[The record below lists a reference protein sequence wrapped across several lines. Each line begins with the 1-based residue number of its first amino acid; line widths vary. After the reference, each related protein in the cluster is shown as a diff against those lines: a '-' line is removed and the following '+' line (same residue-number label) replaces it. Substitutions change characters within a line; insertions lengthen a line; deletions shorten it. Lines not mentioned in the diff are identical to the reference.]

1 MSITV
6 GELKELLE
14 GFTDDTELYFS
25 GFDFYRVKRRGEKV
39 VQIEFNQQVYKDS
52 SGKVVIEDV

>member
-25 GFDFYRVKRRGEKV
+25 GLDFYRGKRRGEKV